1 MRDFAP
7 STPNRMMPWTRRAL
21 TGGRVGIAATV
32 LTLAL
37 GLAGPASADPANGSF
52 PVNLSLDCGG
62 TTVAVVLQFSGT
74 DAFHV
79 VSDTRVFS
87 IRRTVVTNPST
98 GQTYTID
105 TGYQGFDDHPLTA
118 CTYTGLRGSNI
129 TVYGF
134 FTP

>member
-1 MRDFAP
+1 MRNP
-7 STPNRMMPWTRRAL
+7 EESMPNKMMYWTGRSLA
-21 TGGRVGIAATV
+21 GGRLAIAATA
-32 LTLAL
+32 LMLAL
-37 GLAGPASADPANGSF
+37 GLAGPASADPTNGSF

-62 TTVAVVLQFSGT
+62 TTVGVVIQFSGT